1 MEKRKRKL
9 DIGDFEIPEDYFS
22 MNRIEKDIICLQMME
37 EMIKMIDQNTPPMF
51 SRIDLLDKVLE
62 SSITTHEK
70 LENFE
75 ICSILQD
82 IRNCI
87 E

>member
-1 MEKRKRKL
+1 MEKRKGKL
-9 DIGDFEIPEDYFS
+9 DIGDFEVPEDYFT
-22 MNRIEKDIICLQMME
+22 MNRIEKDIICLQMMD
-37 EMIKMIDQNTPPMF
+37 EMITMIDKNTPPMF

-62 SSITTHEK
+62 SSIKTHEK
-70 LENFE
+70 QENFE